1 MGVLYTTHII
11 NRVRE
16 EFQGKAF
23 PKRDKHFEEL
33 HLLSFLRCGLFFSPL
48 KYTPRVYT
56 LKKRNSQVGEG
67 PGAATRDAAPQ
78 SPHITET
85 RRQEP
90 AEETRL
96 PVSKQKLHQ
105 TGGHSVTRAQNV
117 LGHSAQGQSPPC
129 PRRAWGLV
137 GRQIS
142 SGTNTAWDVNFSLTW
157 TLVLSEWSP
166 PAKNSPF
173 QGGFRL
179 TAPRR
184 LPSSQVPMGWVMPLS
199 MGRRPWGQPARQ
211 EIIPGCIPPEL
222 HNPRDPARWPSLCVP
237 AVTVLVTLLP
247 AIPISRWKSAAGT
260 LVI

>member
-1 MGVLYTTHII
+1 MLPP
-11 NRVRE
+11 E
-16 EFQGKAF
+16 
-23 PKRDKHFEEL
+23 
-33 HLLSFLRCGLFFSPL
+33 
-48 KYTPRVYT
+48 TPRPSPHT
-56 LKKRNSQVGEG
+56 SQRPGGRSPQKKPACRSASKSFIRQE
-67 PGAATRDAAPQ
+67 ATR
-78 SPHITET
+78 SPELRMSWGT
-85 RRQEP
+85 
-90 AEETRL
+90 AL
-96 PVSKQKLHQ
+96 KAK
-105 TGGHSVTRAQNV
+105 A
-117 LGHSAQGQSPPC
+117 PPC
-129 PRRAWGLV
+129 PRRAWGVV

-211 EIIPGCIPPEL
+211 EIIPGCIPLEL